1 MSHIK
6 TVEAFGK
13 LMGICT
19 GYGGSF
25 NPGRPNL
32 QANAMSALTNNA
44 RQVMADVHAAQTE
57 FDNATN
63 TREVAFKDIQ
73 RLGTRIISTLKA
85 SGASKLTIE
94 DAQASV
100 RKLTGKR
107 AGSRLPLPAEAATA
121 PKPRTRTARGLDYA
135 SMAYH
140 FAKLLE
146 TVSAEA
152 SYQPNEAELSVA
164 GLTSQMANLQSLNL
178 AVNSASAQLS
188 NVRTKRNAL
197 LYADANNVVDIG
209 NAVKQYVRAA
219 YGPASEQNKEVKR
232 IRFTKPTK

>member
-32 QANAMSALTNNA
+32 QANAMAALTDHA
-44 RQVMADVHAAQTE
+44 RQVMGEFHTAQTT
-57 FDNATN
+57 FNNATN
-63 TREVAFKDIQ
+63 RREVAFKDIQ
-73 RLGTRIISTLKA
+73 RLGTRIVSALKA
-85 SGASKLTIE
+85 SGASKLTIA

-100 RKLTGKR
+100 RKLTGQQR
-107 AGSRLPLPAEAATA
+107 TNRLPVASEAAT
-121 PKPRTRTARGLDYA
+121 PKPKTRIAGGMDYGTL
-135 SMAYH
+135 AYH
-140 FAKLLE
+140 FAKLVE

-164 GLTSQMANLQSLNL
+164 GLTSQVANLQQLNGS
-178 AVNSASAQLS
+178 VNEASAQLS
-188 NVRTKRNAL
+188 NVRKKRNAL
-197 LYADANNVVDIG
+197 LYDSTNSVVDTG

-232 IRFTKPTK
+232 IRFTKPTA